1 MSSRTNRST
10 GSGDDEQKKP
20 APRRAPAQR
29 KPAAKKPAA
38 KTSTSSAKTPPKTR
52 AKRTYEKSP
61 TRLEREANPRGRST
75 PALGK
80 GKSKTERQV
89 DAAERAK
96 KALQLRTMRV
106 SYDIIAKQCGY
117 ASRGAAYTA
126 VKRELS
132 RIPREAAKELRVSEL
147 ETLDTAQRALASRI
161 ANGDLGAVDRML
173 KIMDMRARLT
183 GMYDEIVDT
192 GVDEVR
198 GVLAAWM
205 GQVAKQVELDE
216 LEDAEREGDDD
227 ADD

>member
-29 KPAAKKPAA
+29 KPAAKKTTSSTAAA
-38 KTSTSSAKTPPKTR
+38 KTPAKPR

-205 GQVAKQVELDE
+205 GQVVKQVELDE
-216 LEDAEREGDDD
+216 LEDAEREGEGDDD